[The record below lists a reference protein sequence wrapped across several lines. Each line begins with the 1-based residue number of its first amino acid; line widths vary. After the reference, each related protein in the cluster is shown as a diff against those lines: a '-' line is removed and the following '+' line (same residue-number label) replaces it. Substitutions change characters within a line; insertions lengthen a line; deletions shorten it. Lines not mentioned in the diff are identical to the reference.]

1 MMIMKNL
8 IQIIKKN
15 NLKKI
20 IDIIVQTTKIQK
32 LTNLKKTMKILKILM
47 KKFQINRMILRI
59 KRKMKRYQMKKKI
72 KMKKWIQIQMKK

>member
-59 KRKMKRYQMKKKI
+59 KRKMKRYQMKK
-72 KMKKWIQIQMKK
+72 WIQIQMKK